1 MKNDAG
7 LSKTTHREMPE
18 NTAGLLCYA
27 GGWISGIIF
36 LVLEQKSRFVRF
48 HALQSIMIFGV
59 LTLAGI
65 VLEPIPYAGPGLG
78 WTITA
83 LGFALWLILML
94 KAYSGEVFKMPWAG
108 NLAEKLASE
117 SKYQTQ
123 DQPLSPLQPL
133 KSPAAHSAGDDF
145 RSRYYTFGRRAGR
158 TVASSFAIAW
168 SIALFIFFNF
178 YSQYVAYYTQSNSG
192 GASAWQMYTLITS
205 DFNSWLPVVNT
216 ALALGVVGHVIMI
229 VLDKYIVRQ
238 MAHIVLSVFGLAAV
252 VTLLAIFPFN
262 FDVIPNPDI
271 AFAAQT
277 GTTIALV
284 LAAVGFGIGALV
296 RFIQLIVNLAQGKY

>member
-18 NTAGLLCYA
+18 NTAALLCYV

-78 WTITA
+78 WTLTA

-117 SKYQTQ
+117 SNYQTQ
-123 DQPLSPLQPL
+123 VQPLSPLRPL
-133 KSPAAHSAGDDF
+133 SAPAAPSAGDAF
-145 RSRYYTFGRRAGR
+145 RSRYYSFGRRAGR
-158 TVASSFAIAW
+158 VVASSFAIAW

-178 YSQYVAYYTQSNSG
+178 YGQYVAYYTQSNSG
-192 GASAWQMYTLITS
+192 GASTWQMYTLINS
-205 DFNSWLPVVNT
+205 DFNSWLPLVNT
-216 ALALGVVGHVIMI
+216 ALALAVLGHIVMI
-229 VLDKYIVRQ
+229 VWDKYIVRQ
-238 MAHIVLSVFGLAAV
+238 IAHIILSVFGLAAV
-252 VTLLAIFPFN
+252 VALLAIFPFN
-262 FDVIPNPDI
+262 FNVIPNPDI